1 MLEYVFEGSV
11 ADALQV
17 LNTSVAL
24 SWICVLKFADTHWD
38 WESGIFWLKF
48 ADTHWDWE
56 SGIFCLKFVE
66 KVAELH
72 LSRFF
77 LVAPPAL

>member
-38 WESGIFWLKF
+38 WESGIF
-48 ADTHWDWE
+48 
-56 SGIFCLKFVE
+56 CLKFVE